1 MDAKTRSKKLS
12 DEELREST
20 RFSVSVELRV
30 SPESM
35 FCLTDLLRL
44 DTMLKRKVYV
54 ILEMMYAYG

>member
-1 MDAKTRSKKLS
+1 VKTRRKKLS
-12 DEELREST
+12 DEELHEST

-44 DTMLKRKVYV
+44 DTRLKRKFYV